1 MCENDASLSTS
12 REILNKLL
20 NLKSIAKDINP
31 DCDVSLSIPTMRTD
45 RGKEALTVSH
55 LTNHLLQLQI
65 NVIDKRNITGK
76 RLSRWGLYLHVSG
89 CNQLAKNF
97 LEKIKTFWEGKG
109 CSGTDDNN
117 SIFVEISIR
126 KKNWLL
132 CCSYNPYKS
141 NISTHMHHLSKG
153 LYIYIN
159 KYDNILFLGD
169 FNSETSENYL
179 DDFCNVYNLRN
190 IVTEPT
196 CFKNPENPSCIDLFL
211 INRPRC
217 FQNRKI
223 WWNAGILYFQ

>member
-1 MCENDASLSTS
+1 MISDGFKKSYRLDLCS
-12 REILNKLL
+12 KGVGLL
-20 NLKSIAKDINP
+20 LFVRF
-31 DCDVSLSIPTMRTD
+31 DVSSDLHSEYKTPT
-45 RGKEALTVSH
+45 
-55 LTNHLLQLQI
+55 
-65 NVIDKRNITGK
+65 NI
-76 RLSRWGLYLHVSG
+76 
-89 CNQLAKNF
+89 
-97 LEKIKTFWEGKG
+97 E
-109 CSGTDDNN
+109 

-132 CCSYNPYKS
+132 CCSCNPHKS
-141 NISTHMHHLSKG
+141 NISTQMYHLSKG
-153 LYIYIN
+153 LDICMN

-211 INRPRC
+211 INRPQC

-223 WWNAGILYFQ
+223 W